1 MSDQTAVPRRRRKEA
16 RPKEILTAALG
27 LFTERGFAATRVD
40 DVAARAGVTKG
51 TVYLYF
57 PTKEELFK
65 AVIRDALFPVIQAV
79 EERIAEAVGSPC
91 AADLLRSIIQVFPG
105 LAGTPAGAVIKLVI
119 AEGGNF
125 PDIAS
130 FYVNEVIRRM
140 RKVLTAI
147 IDGGVARGEFRPVDA
162 PAAIMCMFGPA
173 ALTLLWQHSFAP
185 FDDTPIDMDSV
196 CRTLSDLVVGGLLRR
211 NGES

>member
-1 MSDQTAVPRRRRKEA
+1 MSSQPPPRRRRRKEA
-16 RPKEILTAALG
+16 RPKEILAAALTV
-27 LFTERGFAATRVD
+27 FTERGFAATRVD
-40 DVAARAGVTKG
+40 DVASRAGVTKG

-65 AVIRDALFPVIQAV
+65 AVIRDALFPVIHAV
-79 EERIAEAVGSPC
+79 EQHIAEAAGSTC
-91 AADLLRSIIQVFPG
+91 AADLLRYIVQVFPS

-130 FYVNEVIRRM
+130 FYTTEVIRRM
-140 RKVLTAI
+140 RKVLAAI
-147 IDGGVARGEFRPVDA
+147 IDGGVARGEFRPVEA
-162 PAAIMCMFGPA
+162 PAAIMCLFGPA

-185 FDDTPIDMDSV
+185 YDDTPIDMESV
-196 CRTLSDLVVGGLLRR
+196 CRTLSEVFIGGMLRR
-211 NGES
+211 DGEP